1 MNELAA
7 AQQQDQPNLDAARHL
22 VQQKGFSLAK
32 STEGIVHLVHHPEA
46 PEVTRQMILLP
57 EPYQKQAILALHNAT
72 HAGAKATTQMARAC
86 YFWKGMDKDIKG
98 IIKTCDA
105 CQRSKTT
112 CHERAKPGTYPLS
125 RTRFKNIHLDL
136 VGPVEQSSGGH
147 KHLLTIIDRSTCFQV
162 QCKFY
167 NINHS
172 CLQPVGERSGRE
184 VALRPQGYPQS
195 NSTSNNPVGPE
206 GAAQQ

>member
-1 MNELAA
+1 MADALSRPPSENLPIEVNSVDLLHSPRHWDMNELAA
-7 AQQQDQPNLDAARHL
+7 AQQQDQLNLKAARWL
-22 VQQKGFSLAK
+22 AQQKGFSLAK
-32 STEGIVHLVHHPEA
+32 SMEGIMHLVRQPEA
-46 PEVTRQMILLP
+46 PEVTTRQMILQP
-57 EPYQKQAILALHNAT
+57 EPYRKQAILALHSAT

-136 VGPVEQSSGGH
+136 VGPVEQSRGG
-147 KHLLTIIDRSTCFQV
+147 
-162 QCKFY
+162 
-167 NINHS
+167 
-172 CLQPVGERSGRE
+172 
-184 VALRPQGYPQS
+184 
-195 NSTSNNPVGPE
+195 
-206 GAAQQ
+206 